1 MQKVINIIYSG
12 PCEVIHHS
20 IVYLPVQVNQPVTK
34 AHHPGQ
40 GLGKLMLKGTC
51 LLHDLN
57 SISIVIGG
65 RQPILGNEM
74 VTDINYTLDS
84 DDQIVLGTGN
94 LVLISEKLSLGE
106 IPQLLEIIHRSPYF
120 ASEFEYPTGVKFQRL
135 VPP

>member
-12 PCEVIHHS
+12 PCEVIHYS

-57 SISIVIGG
+57 SISIVLGG

-94 LVLISEKLSLGE
+94 LCAYQRETPFGRDSPAPGDYSSLALFH
-106 IPQLLEIIHRSPYF
+106 Q
-120 ASEFEYPTGVKFQRL
+120 
-135 VPP
+135 